1 VSERDILVRVVL
13 ISLVALAAAWFG
25 LVGPKRSDA
34 GKQTERVTAAQQ
46 KLNDAQQ
53 QLTAGRQAEA
63 QGPENAR
70 VLAGL
75 RAALPDSA
83 GAAALLRELNGTSN
97 HDSVAFRTASIA
109 AGSSSSSSTPTTGT
123 DASSDLPPGAT
134 IGPNNLPVLGLS
146 LTFDGRYLHLTS
158 LLDRLRSLVGVQG
171 DKVTATGRLLS
182 VEGFQLTRG
191 TESSATVSASL
202 AATAYLAPVPG
213 SATTTPGT
221 ATPGAPS
228 ATGTASSSSPTTT
241 TASAGGVR

>member
-1 VSERDILVRVVL
+1 VSERDILVRVAL

-25 LVGPKRSDA
+25 LVSPKRSDA
-34 GKQTERVTAAQQ
+34 GKQAERVTAAQQ
-46 KLNDAQQ
+46 KLSEAQQ

-109 AGSSSSSSTPTTGT
+109 ASGSSTTPTPGT
-123 DASSDLPPGAT
+123 DTGAALPPGAT
-134 IGPNNLPVLGLS
+134 IGPNNLPVLGLT
-146 LTFDGRYLHLTS
+146 LTFDGRYLRLTS
-158 LLDRLRSLVGVQG
+158 LLDRLRSFVRVQG
-171 DKVTATGRLLS
+171 DKVTANGRLLS

-191 TESSATVSASL
+191 ADSSATILASL

-213 SATTTPGT
+213 SASTTPGT
-221 ATPGAPS
+221 ATPGGPS